1 MAEAIRGCSRLQQR
15 EGLFYNGIIMN
26 KIYLLIF
33 SAVVV
38 VLVLGGAIYYYL
50 AKESN
55 LTVST
60 SSSEQEIAAL
70 ILKVGE
76 LIILPEGESPTVA
89 TVTNP
94 ELLRNQ
100 PFFANAKNG
109 DKVLIY
115 TRARKAILYNPASNK
130 IVEVAP
136 INFETAGSG
145 R

>member
-1 MAEAIRGCSRLQQR
+1 
-15 EGLFYNGIIMN
+15 MN